1 MKYYKYNREFSNP
14 LEDVNG
20 FVLGNVYP
28 EDMNIILYTRIDR
41 KKVTLSLKEYITKKE
56 GALFFKEVPNPFQ
69 EPYDELILKSRKVD
83 MVNEPPHYKNDKSGI
98 ECIEITRHRNF
109 NIGNA
114 IKYLWRS
121 GLKQDSDKSTKA
133 KEIEDLNKAI
143 WYINDEIKRIENE
156 NITN

>member
-1 MKYYKYNREFSNP
+1 MKYYKYYRELSP
-14 LEDVNG
+14 LGSSIDGLVEGQVYSED
-20 FVLGNVYP
+20 
-28 EDMNIILYTRIDR
+28 DNILFRTVQCRDNCTITI
-41 KKVTLSLKEYITKKE
+41 KKYIELVPTQRC
-56 GALFFKEVPNPFQ
+56 FTEVV
-69 EPYDELILKSRKVD
+69 DVAKID

-121 GLKQDSDKSTKA
+121 GLKQDSDKSTKT